1 MAGISQ
7 KRPGD
12 QWAGAEKVRERV
24 KEKMKWIEG
33 EQLLR
38 NCRQRFV
45 GGRLG
50 SALRNKTSKKTKEM
64 GLSKR
69 RR

>member
-33 EQLLR
+33 KQLLR
-38 NCRQRFV
+38 NCRQRFA
-45 GGRLG
+45 GG
-50 SALRNKTSKKTKEM
+50 
-64 GLSKR
+64 
-69 RR
+69 